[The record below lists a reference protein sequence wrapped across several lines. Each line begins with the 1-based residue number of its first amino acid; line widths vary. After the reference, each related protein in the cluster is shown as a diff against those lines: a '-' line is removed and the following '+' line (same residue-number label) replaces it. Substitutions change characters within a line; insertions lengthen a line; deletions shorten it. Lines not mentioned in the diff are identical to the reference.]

1 MQVTFGLPFGSIFEL
16 RTHADVIHF
25 GAANEEVDGLVTY
38 AGAFGARLRFNQY
51 VPFYVQAML
60 GYEFA
65 FGTRPSSFG
74 DGAFV
79 DVGAALHAGWC
90 GFAPSLAF
98 RYRRGISTDNQELSA
113 FLIAL
118 EFEYGSTHSA
128 TGGNSFTHQVCG
140 SREAPRRDLPPPP
153 PPLPAPTPVTQSADS
168 GINAGASVQVAVPR
182 VEVQVQTQPVR
193 VEVIIGA
200 AIFGGAVRANLDLS
214 GIPWHT
220 LERSGLVR
228 VEIIGP
234 ASELFAAQARLSAA
248 LSQRGIRVDGIATM
262 AVNDPTIR
270 AVFTVF
276 PR

>member
-1 MQVTFGLPFGSIFEL
+1 M
-16 RTHADVIHF
+16 
-25 GAANEEVDGLVTY
+25 
-38 AGAFGARLRFNQY
+38 
-51 VPFYVQAML
+51 
-60 GYEFA
+60 
-65 FGTRPSSFG
+65 
-74 DGAFV
+74 
-79 DVGAALHAGWC
+79 
-90 GFAPSLAF
+90 
-98 RYRRGISTDNQELSA
+98 
-113 FLIAL
+113 
-118 EFEYGSTHSA
+118 
-128 TGGNSFTHQVCG
+128 
-140 SREAPRRDLPPPP
+140 
-153 PPLPAPTPVTQSADS
+153 
-168 GINAGASVQVAVPR
+168 AVPR